1 MKRVYKVIDRE
12 RMNSLGDYRVKCR
25 DRLPRKTK
33 GLILIDNN
41 DMSRIN
47 FDCEI
52 NLRKN
57 CWELYIY
64 DENIAKDTKR
74 IAEDMDA
81 VAYS

>member
-12 RMNSLGDYRVKCR
+12 RMNSLGDYRIKCR

-47 FDCEI
+47 FDCTIHMREH
-52 NLRKN
+52 

-74 IAEDMDA
+74 IAKDMDA